1 MQEVK
6 KADVQ
11 VVTDDF
17 LEKVQGGGNVID
29 HIRSLNIAPWGSDV
43 SNINRVFKNAW
54 ICQTDY

>member
-11 VVTDDF
+11 VVTDEF

-43 SNINRVFKNAW
+43 SNINRV
-54 ICQTDY
+54 